1 MPEHHLNLLEYG
13 ERKKKIVTKSWPSQS
28 GWLLERE
35 RGMKSK
41 HIKGLKEELVN
52 AMEEKKKVEKILLKE
67 AANFEHDNQQWSY

>member
-52 AMEEKKKVEKILLKE
+52 AMEEKKKVEKNTTE
-67 AANFEHDNQQWSY
+67 RSSQF